1 MLVCTL
7 GAAFEM
13 DWWWFGVIQ
22 KILHT
27 VLSALACTACTD
39 MVYSKELER
48 DVTTTAMAKALLRQ
62 KTLAPFLHRA

>member
-13 DWWWFGVIQ
+13 DWWWFEVFQ
-22 KILHT
+22 KIFHT

-39 MVYSKELER
+39 MIYSKELER
-48 DVTTTAMAKALLRQ
+48 DVTTTAMAQALLRL